1 MRTAG
6 SEPGLAVARS
16 RRAARRLRLAQPGVD
31 RCRAGL
37 GVKASDGDLQV
48 GSLMRPLEVGDVCLD
63 LLQAEPSLLV
73 GEVLVDGPR
82 VDVVD
87 GDLLSAARPWFA
99 PAAPRAGPPPASQF
113 RTEAAF
119 TDAARPAFALLL

>member
-1 MRTAG
+1 MRSTG

-63 LLQAEPSLLV
+63 LLQVEPSLLV

-82 VDVVD
+82 VDVVE
-87 GDLLSAARPWFA
+87 GEPLAAARPWLA
-99 PAAPRAGPPPASQF
+99 SAVRRGGQRPRGEF
-113 RTEAAF
+113 RAEAAF
-119 TDAARPAFALLL
+119 TEAARAAFEIC